1 MPWVIDDVPARF
13 LDGNWKSHQ
22 NRAELFPSLL
32 REFPLFFF
40 LLIFIA
46 SIAFFCLVLLSHCML
61 FDTPRLHTHTL
72 LRQYWPLL
80 NPHPPP
86 SKLRWEQGNRPKSG
100 RTASVSHRAFGN
112 WIISM
117 LPGFCLLNLIP
128 PSFASPSL
136 GTISERRNGIAPE
149 RNWMVCDKP
158 LPNRLLLIDDFIRF
172 PYRDRYPGTARAGAS
187 AFKSG
192 KRTNEPFTYATFACL
207 TNRWNR

>member
-1 MPWVIDDVPARF
+1 MPWVIDDVPAR
-13 LDGNWKSHQ
+13 LLAGNWKSHQ

-32 REFPLFFF
+32 REFPLFFCLF
-40 LLIFIA
+40 WLQVSLFSA
-46 SIAFFCLVLLSHCML
+46 SFSYLTVCCSIP
-61 FDTPRLHTHTL
+61 PRIHTHTL

-86 SKLRWEQGNRPKSG
+86 SKLRWEQRNRPKSG